1 MIPIVGA
8 LLGTLAENGL
18 TLLSSAIQ
26 AKGKQIVEEKW
37 GVKIPDNPTPA
48 DVESLRQLQY
58 EHEEKLL
65 ELGIEKAKI
74 EQEELK
80 ALLEAQ
86 ANQENNV
93 SDRWKADMA
102 SDSWL
107 SKNIRPMT
115 LVYILT
121 AYLLFA
127 GLSAAGINV
136 QESYVS
142 LLGQWGMLVMTAYFG
157 GRTVEKVMEL
167 RNKGDKWV
175 LHKNKPLSSWML
187 ANWFSTLRNKDSL
200 LPVES

>member
-18 TLLSSAIQ
+18 GLLASAIQ
-26 AKGKQIVEEKW
+26 AKGKQVVEEKL
-37 GVKIPDNPTPA
+37 GVKISDNPGPEEVA
-48 DVESLRQLQY
+48 KLRQLQFD
-58 EHEEKLL
+58 HEERLL
-65 ELGIEKAKI
+65 ELGIEKARL

-80 ALLEAQ
+80 ALLAAQ
-86 ANQENNV
+86 MNQENNV

-115 LVYILT
+115 LVYILS

-127 GLSAAGINV
+127 ALSAAGINV
-136 QESYVS
+136 NESYVA

-157 GRTVEKVMEL
+157 GRTVEKVMEM
-167 RNKGDKWV
+167 RKGGK
-175 LHKNKPLSSWML
+175 
-187 ANWFSTLRNKDSL
+187 
-200 LPVES
+200 E